1 MGRLRRG
8 LSLGAVL
15 LVGLSSA
22 AAAETG
28 RSVEYLYIEAN
39 EGGSSGGHVALRL
52 GDEVFHFE
60 HRSPGVLVLGRDGF
74 EHFRHRYSVLEN
86 RTIHV
91 SRIPVSEE
99 SYDLLV
105 ERFRRRLFLQSRHW
119 AAIESLRE
127 DGVTLEQLLSGG
139 IAIEAAGFFAAR
151 DPSQATPAVGE
162 DMDLAAL
169 RARVEAVHGAG
180 FLDRRTETLR
190 ARIAELDPRVP
201 ELPEPPAIADGP
213 PAPTYSFPQRYRDL
227 TTALAALEAL
237 RGARPLHPGVVMEDT
252 SDAHAFGPG
261 DAEAA
266 RRLADALSAALVRL
280 VGSERPDWGA
290 ALMVG
295 MARLAALGQS
305 RRSGRWVVLDAFP
318 PDGGS
323 ATRRGLAVRSS
334 ELAAALLED
343 AAAEL
348 ALARERLVSRA
359 ADGTF
364 HEADFAAF
372 EAAANRSGELRSS
385 LREGREWRRLKGP
398 LVPSRPAH
406 MSIGGLDHEALRES
420 LETVRAREEAYAA
433 AFKRRWGYNLVTR
446 NCVSEIFSEIDAAF
460 EGGAEESATRLGGR
474 LEMDG
479 SLNFI
484 PAVSA
489 AAVAGAYPVTER
501 VELASYRRRR
511 LERMYQRENPLTVFL
526 RESNTLTSAIYRRNT
541 EDSIFVFF
549 TDDAVV
555 ARPLFGAI
563 NLVVGLAAGAV
574 GLATLPVDG
583 GATLW
588 GGLRGALFS
597 LPELFFQNIRKGSFG
612 HVRRDSLTEPPAFPW
627 ETTAPVDLPHR
638 LLLPSPR

>member
-1 MGRLRRG
+1 MGRLRRW
-8 LSLGAVL
+8 LWLGAVL

-39 EGGSSGGHVALRL
+39 EGGSSGGHVALAL

-91 SRIPVSEE
+91 SRIPVSAE

-127 DGVTLEQLLSGG
+127 DGATLEQLLSGD
-139 IAIEAAGFFAAR
+139 IAIEAAGFFTTPDASRAMPAPGENPDLR
-151 DPSQATPAVGE
+151 D
-162 DMDLAAL
+162 L
-169 RARVEAVHGAG
+169 RARVEAFYGAG

-190 ARIAELDPRVP
+190 ARIAELDPRGP
-201 ELPEPPAIADGP
+201 ELPEPAAIADGP

-227 TTALAALEAL
+227 TTALAALEVL
-237 RGARPLHPGVVMEDT
+237 RGAPTLDSGAVMEDA
-252 SDAHAFGPG
+252 SDAHGFAPG

-280 VGSERPDWGA
+280 VASERPDWGA

-305 RRSGRWVVLDAFP
+305 RRSGHWVVLDAFP

-323 ATRRGLAVRSS
+323 ATRRGLAVRSP

-343 AAAEL
+343 AAAEY

-364 HEADFAAF
+364 HEPDFAAF
-372 EAAANRSGELRSS
+372 EAAANRSSELRSA

-406 MSIGGLDHEALRES
+406 MTIGGLDQQALRES
-420 LETVRAREEAYAA
+420 LETVRAREETYAA

-460 EGGAEESATRLGGR
+460 EGGAEESVMRLGGR

-501 VELASYRRRR
+501 VELPSYRRWR
-511 LERMYQRENPLTVFL
+511 LDRMYERENPLTVFL

-549 TDDAVV
+549 TDGAVV
-555 ARPLFGAI
+555 ARPLLGAI
-563 NLVVGLAAGAV
+563 NLVVGLAAGVV

-583 GATLW
+583 GTTLS

-612 HVRRDSLTEPPAFPW
+612 HVRRDSLTEPLALPREKPA
-627 ETTAPVDLPHR
+627 TVDLPHR